1 MIHNP
6 SLMHTKIVLP
16 ISKTC
21 MTIAAAK
28 PPGLIITS
36 LISPHPTLTAIAF
49 WYLVIMIGHPQYSLY
64 TTLLM
69 LLHVIKSLWSHQSV
83 LMMGR
88 SLELSP
94 VLNTF
99 LRNQTT
105 FMMRLW
111 CIHQFWPDT
120 HSCSVMKFQAGTYQT
135 RSFAEL
141 TPKFQTCGTQSH
153 KFQAPSPTPNNW
165 DPRATYHFYSGLCH
179 VVIDQVWL
187 ALLPAMVCNLIDT
200 KEWNKK
206 PWVSPPILQQ
216 LQQGQQLPSQQELW
230 QFCKSSRDNHWLAIP
245 SPSDLR
251 HKKCHIYH

>member
-135 RSFAEL
+135 GSFAEL
-141 TPKFQTCGTQSH
+141 MPKFQTCGMQSH

-165 DPRATYHFYSGLCH
+165 DPCAAYHFYSGLYH

-187 ALLPAMVCNLIDT
+187 AFLQWRAISLTQRNETKSHEWAPQSCSNCSRDSCSRDSSCPA
-200 KEWNKK
+200 
-206 PWVSPPILQQ
+206 S
-216 LQQGQQLPSQQELW
+216 
-230 QFCKSSRDNHWLAIP
+230 KSSDNFVRALVITI
-245 SPSDLR
+245 D
-251 HKKCHIYH
+251 

>member
-153 KFQAPSPTPNNW
+153 KFQAPSPTPITEILVPLTTSTQACATWWLTRFDWLCFLQWCAISLTQRNETKSHEW
-165 DPRATYHFYSGLCH
+165 APRSCSNCSR
-179 VVIDQVWL
+179 DSCSRDSSC
-187 ALLPAMVCNLIDT
+187 PA
-200 KEWNKK
+200 
-206 PWVSPPILQQ
+206 S
-216 LQQGQQLPSQQELW
+216 
-230 QFCKSSRDNHWLAIP
+230 KSSDNFVRALVITI
-245 SPSDLR
+245 D
-251 HKKCHIYH
+251 